1 MRPKGLKTKEVP
13 YNLGMQ
19 EAVKSHDQES
29 AEAAFEGGEAPFL
42 RAENIHKFYGSVHAL
57 KSVNLYVC
65 KGEVIGLIGDNG
77 AGKSTLAG
85 IIAGAIPKTAGKIYI
100 KGREAEIRNVQDAR
114 RYGIEMVYQDHAVV
128 DTLDVARNIFL
139 GRELVKPGLIKLLD
153 IERMRN
159 EAEKALKKLEL
170 RAPPDREVKFLS
182 GGERQGV
189 AISRA
194 MYFKAELVILDEPTA
209 ALSVSA
215 ARKVLDFVKQ
225 LKSSGIACILISH
238 NLHHVYPVSDRIVV
252 LSRGVKIADMRKEET
267 SVEELEEILITG
279 KMPNKSASS

>member
-1 MRPKGLKTKEVP
+1 MVEALKVHEAHGKEDV
-13 YNLGMQ
+13 
-19 EAVKSHDQES
+19 
-29 AEAAFEGGEAPFL
+29 PFL

-57 KSVNLYVC
+57 KGVTFDIW

-100 KGREAEIRNVQDAR
+100 KGREVEINSVQDAR
-114 RYGIEMVYQDHAVV
+114 YYGIEMVYQDHAVV
-128 DTLDVARNIFL
+128 DVLDIARNIFL

-153 IERMRN
+153 IKRMRI
-159 EAEKALKKLEL
+159 EAEKALRSLEL
-170 RAPPDREVKFLS
+170 RVPPDREVKFLS

-215 ARKVLDFVKQ
+215 ARKVLEFVRQ
-225 LKSSGIACILISH
+225 LKNSNIACIMISH
-238 NLHHVYPVSDRIVV
+238 NLHHVYPVADRIVV
-252 LSRGVKIADMRKEET
+252 LSRGVKIADIRKEDT
-267 SVEELEEILITG
+267 SIEELEEILITG
-279 KMPNKSASS
+279 RVPNKGES

>member
-1 MRPKGLKTKEVP
+1 MVETLKVQ
-13 YNLGMQ
+13 GD
-19 EAVKSHDQES
+19 AHVGD
-29 AEAAFEGGEAPFL
+29 EAPFL

-57 KSVNLYVC
+57 RGVTLDIW

-100 KGREAEIRNVQDAR
+100 RGKEVEINSVQDAR
-114 RYGIEMVYQDHAVV
+114 YYGIEMVYQDHAVV
-128 DTLDVARNIFL
+128 DVLDIARNIFL

-153 IERMRN
+153 VKKMML
-159 EAEKALKKLEL
+159 EAEKALKRLEL
-170 RAPPDREVKFLS
+170 KVPPDREVKFLS

-215 ARKVLDFVKQ
+215 ARKVLEFVRQ
-225 LKSSGIACILISH
+225 LRGSGIACILISH
-238 NLHHVYPVSDRIVV
+238 NLYHVYPVADRIVI
-252 LSRGVKIADMRKEET
+252 LNKGVKIADMKKEET
-267 SVEELEEILITG
+267 SIEELEEVLVTG
-279 KMPNKSASS
+279 RMPNKGESSSS